1 MKIKKLIPIIMLSAI
16 LSGCNQSSD
25 VRSKAFIKEIG
36 VDCTDV
42 QSVTLRVF
50 GSDETISGSG
60 KTLLSAVENC
70 ESSQSKNFFSG
81 HLEVIASSPL
91 NMGNNLLTLLQNN
104 RISPSCYVL
113 CLPENAAG
121 FIQNKGGTLAEL
133 IKSNGRNGIILP
145 QTISDVINDLLEN
158 DQKAAVPTQKDGKLT
173 MAVISPHKLIGTLSE
188 EESKGLCWLHGNVS
202 DVYLPIECD
211 DVKTD
216 FYIRKS
222 CTKIKAKQ
230 NGEKIDISIEIK
242 INGNSEENSQ
252 NIKAEKEQT
261 GKYVSSLCSKTI
273 AKTVVGMKADLFG
286 IEKAINSA
294 NISHGKTWE
303 ELIPLLNF
311 SYEIKISQ

>member
-1 MKIKKLIPIIMLSAI
+1 MKIKKLMLTIVLSAM

-36 VDCTDV
+36 VDCTDI
-42 QSVTLRVF
+42 QSVTLRIF
-50 GSDETISGSG
+50 DSDETISGSG
-60 KTLLSAVENC
+60 RTLLSAVENC
-70 ESSQSKNFFSG
+70 ENSQSRNFFSG
-81 HLEVIASSPL
+81 HLEVFASSPL

-113 CLPENAAG
+113 CIPENAAG
-121 FIQNKGGTLAEL
+121 FIKNKGGSLAEL

-145 QTISDVINDLLEN
+145 QTISDVINDLLES
-158 DQKAAVPTQKDGKLT
+158 DQKAAVPTQKDGRFT

-202 DVYLPIECD
+202 DVYLPIEYD
-211 DVKTD
+211 NVRTD

-222 CTKIKAKQ
+222 STKIKAQK
-230 NGEKIDISIEIK
+230 NGDKIDISIQIK
-242 INGNSEENSQ
+242 INGSSEENIQ
-252 NIKAEKEQT
+252 NIDTEKEQI
-261 GKYVSSLCSKTI
+261 GKYISSLCSKTI